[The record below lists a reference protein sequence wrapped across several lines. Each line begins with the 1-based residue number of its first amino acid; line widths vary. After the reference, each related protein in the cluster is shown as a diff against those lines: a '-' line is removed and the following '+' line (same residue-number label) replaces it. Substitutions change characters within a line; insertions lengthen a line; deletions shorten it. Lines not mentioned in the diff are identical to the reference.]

1 MKKKHDFLMNSKEQQ
16 IFETEMFIFTFDQ
29 NNVSWLVKSI
39 SFFQKSI
46 SDPKRL
52 NMHIL
57 YILKPNFNVWFFK
70 EPAGCST
77 VLARKI
83 DNHRKRGTMGTWA
96 IEVNKGWAGRRNGN
110 RAMERVKNEKNTA
123 RWSWMERIKH
133 MGTVISYTSKLLQQ
147 RWKYNC

>member
-1 MKKKHDFLMNSKEQQ
+1 MEKKKHDFLMNSKEQQ

-57 YILKPNFNVWFFK
+57 YILKPNFNV
-70 EPAGCST
+70 
-77 VLARKI
+77 
-83 DNHRKRGTMGTWA
+83 
-96 IEVNKGWAGRRNGN
+96 
-110 RAMERVKNEKNTA
+110 
-123 RWSWMERIKH
+123 
-133 MGTVISYTSKLLQQ
+133 
-147 RWKYNC
+147 